1 MCAVNTHHHT
11 TPAGL
16 LQCITYAA
24 NIIGAVGIAHNIQA
38 RREIKRVVGVEIS
51 AKDTYV
57 EVAAEE
63 VDMLSLFMSNHN
75 LHMLNQR
82 TYNI

>member
-1 MCAVNTHHHT
+1 MLDHTPAVNTHHHT

-38 RREIKRVVGVEIS
+38 RRKIKRVMGVEIS
-51 AKDTYV
+51 TKDAYEGVAV
-57 EVAAEE
+57 EEISYICKLWCG
-63 VDMLSLFMSNHN
+63 MKRL
-75 LHMLNQR
+75 
-82 TYNI
+82 

>member
-1 MCAVNTHHHT
+1 MRAVDTHHHT

-16 LQCITYAA
+16 LQCITEAA
-24 NIIGAVGIAHNIQA
+24 NVIGAVRIAHNIQA

-63 VDMLSLFMSNHN
+63 TDKLSLFIMSNHD
-75 LHMLNQR
+75 LHMSNQH
-82 TYNI
+82 I